1 MATQEECGSALDRLA
16 RNLAGAGGAVRSA
29 ADVDRSVSCHV
40 TDLDVTFTG
49 RLRGAAITVDE
60 DVRRGPPAERAQIRL
75 AMTGDDLVALADG
88 RLDFVRAWGTG
99 RVRFE
104 AGLRDLLRLRSL
116 L

>member
-1 MATQEECGSALDRLA
+1 MAERYRDPRGYGRWRWLP
-16 RNLAGAGGAVRSA
+16 NA
-29 ADVDRSVSCHV
+29 ADVDRSLSCHI

-49 RLRGAAITVDE
+49 RLRRGAITVADA
-60 DVRRGPPAERAQIRL
+60 VRHGPPAERAQIRL
-75 AMTGDDLVALADG
+75 AMAGDDLVALAEG